1 MNPAGPTDTIINVT
15 FNSGF
20 TFDSV
25 FVSASNGCTT
35 SLVKKLRVSATLVPA
50 TPVISSNTASFN
62 ACIGDVVTYTA
73 TSTATATS
81 GSAATYGWV
90 LPLHLSIASATTD
103 SSSITVNVL
112 SGYTGGTLKA
122 FAKSACGI
130 NSIIKTQALTHTGCA
145 AGTRVS
151 APIAATTAQLYPNP
165 NNGNFTV
172 RIQTGVVASSN
183 ATVKIANMFGQV
195 VAEYAAV
202 NKGGLITLN
211 VANNKL
217 INGVYNVIYTIDGVS
232 NTIKMTV
239 QK

>member
-1 MNPAGPTDTIINVT
+1 MAIT
-15 FNSGF
+15 
-20 TFDSV
+20 
-25 FVSASNGCTT
+25 
-35 SLVKKLRVSATLVPA
+35 SAT
-50 TPVISSNTASFN
+50 S
-62 ACIGDVVTYTA
+62 D
-73 TSTATATS
+73 S
-81 GSAATYGWV
+81 G
-90 LPLHLSIASATTD
+90 
-103 SSSITVNVL
+103 SITVSVL
-112 SGYTGGTLKA
+112 AGYTGGTLKA

-130 NSIIKTQALTHTGCA
+130 NSAVKTQALTHTGCA

-172 RIQTGVVASSN
+172 RIQTGVASSSN
-183 ATVKIANMFGQV
+183 ASVKIANVFGQV
-195 VAEYAAV
+195 VAEYAAI

-217 INGVYNVIYTIDGVS
+217 ISGIYNVIYTIDGVS